1 MALFCSQCCNCL
13 RCMCTLQFQQLFD
26 KPSFLWHPSLT
37 CSPDRHPWKICCLE
51 KNCISIKDLF
61 HQIKTNLDFQVN
73 FCIQIL
79 LLSGNFLSP
88 KSRSATRSGSV
99 SRPRRIQD
107 PYPHYNQCGSATLVL
122 NIENNLKRILF
133 PFNHLLKI
141 VGTSRIFNLGH
152 DTKYFWILMII
163 WHGRKWQLI

>member
-1 MALFCSQCCNCL
+1 MNDSQTSENDDVDNNEG
-13 RCMCTLQFQQLFD
+13 QFAFVARMENIKVFSLLLKAISFKVRQPPGGGGGCQKFEEKKIAFQL
-26 KPSFLWHPSLT
+26 
-37 CSPDRHPWKICCLE
+37 KIYF
-51 KNCISIKDLF
+51 IKS
-61 HQIKTNLDFQVN
+61 K
-73 FCIQIL
+73 QIL
-79 LLSGNFLSP
+79 ISKLTFVFKFCYFQATSP

-152 DTKYFWILMII
+152 DTKYF
-163 WHGRKWQLI
+163 